1 MNNISEFIQQI
12 PEFAGIFVL
21 MLSTFLIGY
30 FAASWLQKN
39 KFRKVIERLKQE
51 VNALKLKDKK
61 ERDFDS
67 LFSEMKPRIMEVVK
81 QAQEELDEEEE
92 AYESTIPKPEIIAEK
107 ARTTY
112 VSYNVDKPELN
123 FDSFGYADHD
133 NKDDLTKIM
142 GIGPYIEQKLNEI
155 GICNYD
161 QISKLKEADIR
172 IITELIDFFPGRIE
186 RDNWVGQAKALKVH

>member
-1 MNNISEFIQQI
+1 MINISEFINQL
-12 PEFAGIFVL
+12 PEFTGIFLL

-30 FAASWLQKN
+30 FASAWLQKN
-39 KFRKVIERLKQE
+39 KFRNIIERLKQE
-51 VNALKLKDKK
+51 VNTLKLKDKK
-61 ERDFDS
+61 EQDFDT
-67 LFSEMKPRIMEVVK
+67 LFTEMKPRIMEAVK
-81 QAQEELDEEEE
+81 QAQEELDEEE
-92 AYESTIPKPEIIAEK
+92 AYESNIPKPEVVAEK

-123 FDSFGYADHD
+123 FDGFGYADHD

-172 IITELIDFFPGRIE
+172 IVTELIDFFPGRIE